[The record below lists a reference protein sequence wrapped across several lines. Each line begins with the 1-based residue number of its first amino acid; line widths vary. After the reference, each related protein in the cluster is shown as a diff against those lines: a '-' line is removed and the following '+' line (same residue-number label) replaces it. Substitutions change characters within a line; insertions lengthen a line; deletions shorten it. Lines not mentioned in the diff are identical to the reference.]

1 MTTKTV
7 RLPKGIRNNN
17 PLNLRESP
25 GDKTIWLHERATD
38 DDAQFEEFDI
48 PEGGIRAAA
57 INFRTY
63 KIKWGVRTV
72 HELVTRW
79 APPKGKDANG
89 VPYTQDTNAYIRLV
103 CNALGVD
110 SGIEVPPR
118 TRDVIDLEDWETL
131 FSLMKVMIRHENG
144 PAPRNWQGRDDGT
157 WYSDDLIIRGMN
169 MARVTRP
176 SVAEQVTRSP
186 TVQTAAVTAVG
197 GATIGISELLTVA
210 NAGKGFAEMDMM
222 AMGRILLVVLVVLG
236 SLYIINRRAKHA
248 KG

>member
-25 GDKTIWLHERATD
+25 GDKTVWLHERATD

-63 KIKWGVRTV
+63 KVKWNVRTV

-89 VPYTQDTNAYIRLV
+89 VPYTQDTRAYIRVV

-110 SGIEVPPR
+110 SF
-118 TRDVIDLEDWETL
+118 DVIDLEHWETL
-131 FSLMKVMIRHENG
+131 FSVMKVMIRHENG

-169 MARVTRP
+169 MARVTRA

-186 TVQTAAVTAVG
+186 TAQTAVVTAVG

-210 NAGKGFAEMDMM
+210 NAGKGFADMDMM
-222 AMGRILLVVLVVLG
+222 ALGRILLVVLVVLG